1 MSIKEIKRV
10 FIMRFHA
17 LGVQHTVTSK
27 DYVACAFTQKVLK
40 FCSMM
45 TLRGHT
51 VIHYGHEDSDVE
63 CTEHVNVLNRED
75 YNRTYGDHDYR
86 SKLFR
91 YDINDEAYTIFNTN
105 AIREINARKQPGDI
119 LLAFWGA
126 GHQNICNG
134 AGESLKVVEPGIGYP
149 HGHFAEYKIFESY
162 AMYHAFVKTDRV
174 AHCVGFDLWSKET
187 VIPNYFT
194 LGDFV
199 DDVVPVKDR
208 GDYFLFVGRIGVAK
222 GVDHAIRMTERL
234 GIRLIV
240 AGQNAEEGLNEA
252 GVFPVPAHVE
262 VIGHIDTE
270 KRKAL
275 MANAKAVVCMSMF
288 AEPFCGVH
296 VEAMMS
302 GTPVITAD
310 WGAFTECNVHGVT
323 GFRCRTLDQMVEAGQ
338 RIHEIDPMAC
348 RTWAVDNF
356 SNDRVA
362 EMYEAFFEGKM
373 KPVRV
378 EQRKVAVWSE
388 TKWAFGRITNAI
400 KKYIPGRVD
409 VYDWTNGDDNGALWN
424 SGKWKEYDSII
435 SNTSLLRLKQLY
447 GFDPCEDML
456 KRFVIIGHCPR
467 FEGMTLFKETLDG
480 HSPLSRY
487 GGVSHETCQEMKK
500 YGVDA
505 AYTPFGADTD
515 VFPWTHRVTGPI
527 RRLGII
533 GTVGDIE
540 EYNRIKGFDMF
551 IDICRRGGF
560 EPVYIFGRDGK
571 SELYD
576 GMDALICCS
585 QLEGGPLG
593 IFEAAS
599 CGIPV
604 LTRRVGNAQYVK
616 GIALFDTA
624 DEALGILDIW
634 NGNVDGIRAYAKAV
648 TSDVRINWSMR
659 TLITGHLLP
668 VLDECR

>member
-1 MSIKEIKRV
+1 
-10 FIMRFHA
+10 MRFHA

-51 VIHYGHEDSDVE
+51 VFHYGHEDSDVE
-63 CTEHVNVLNRED
+63 CTEHVNVLSRED
-75 YNRTYGDHDYR
+75 YNKTYGNHDFR

-105 AIREINARKQPGDI
+105 AIREINSRKQPGDI

-126 GHQNICNG
+126 GHQSICNG
-134 AGESLKVVEPGIGYP
+134 AGEGLRVVEPGIGYP

-174 AHCVGFDLWSKET
+174 AHCVGLDLWSKET

-234 GIRLIV
+234 GVRLIV
-240 AGQNAEEGLNEA
+240 AGQNAEEGLKEA

-275 MANAKAVVCMSMF
+275 MAHARAVVCMSMF

-296 VEAMMS
+296 VEALMS

-338 RIHEIDPMAC
+338 RIHEIDPMVC
-348 RTWAVDNF
+348 RKWAMDNF
-356 SNDRVA
+356 SNDNVA
-362 EMYEAFFEGKM
+362 EMYEAFFDGKM

-378 EQRKVAVWSE
+378 EQMFERPTRKVAVWSE

-409 VYDWTNGDDNGALWN
+409 VYDWTNGEDNGALWN
-424 SGKWKEYDSII
+424 NGKWKEYDSII
-435 SNTSLLRLKQLY
+435 SNTSLLRLKALY
-447 GFDPCEDML
+447 GFEPCEDML
-456 KRFVIIGHCPR
+456 KRFVVIGHCPR

-487 GGVSHETCQEMKK
+487 GGVSQETCQEMKK

-505 AYTPFGADTD
+505 VYTPFGADTD
-515 VFPWTHRVTGPI
+515 VFPWTHKVTGPI

-551 IDICRRGGF
+551 VDICRRGGF

-576 GMDALICCS
+576 GIDALICCS

-599 CGIPV
+599 CGVPV

-634 NGNVDGIRAYAKAV
+634 NGNVDGIRAYTKAV
-648 TSDVRINWSMR
+648 TSEVRINWSMR
-659 TLITGHLLP
+659 TLITKHLSH
-668 VLDECR
+668 VTQ